1 MLNLYTDVD
10 EDTDEEV
17 LIMATLTKKT
27 QILFSEEQLELLK
40 KIAEEKATSMGA
52 LVREAVEKV
61 YLKGIKRERRDIAKR
76 LISMQLPV
84 DEWEKMEKEITG
96 GAMEGR

>member
-1 MLNLYTDVD
+1 LNLYTDISHH
-10 EDTDEEV
+10 TDEEV

-40 KIAEEKATSMGA
+40 KIAGEKGTSMGA
-52 LVREAVEKV
+52 LIREAVEKV
-61 YLKGIKRERRDIAKR
+61 YLKGIKYQRREIAKR
-76 LISMQLPV
+76 LINMQLPV

-96 GAMEGR
+96 GAREKR